1 MKAAKEE
8 WIKEVQEHREEYDVR
23 KQQGS
28 LQNPQGS
35 HQDPTA
41 LVIEDS
47 SGNILTEGT
56 AVLNRWTEYCS
67 GLYNYELHPDTSLVQ
82 SNQTPSQEAESLP
95 LLREE
100 VEEAVRSLKAGKSPG
115 VDNISSELLRMEA
128 RQQQQQS

>member
-67 GLYNYELHPDTSLVQ
+67 GLYNYELHLDTSLLQ
-82 SNQTPSQEAESLP
+82 TNQTPTQEIESLP
-95 LLREE
+95 VLR
-100 VEEAVRSLKAGKSPG
+100 GG
-115 VDNISSELLRMEA
+115 
-128 RQQQQQS
+128 

>member
-1 MKAAKEE
+1 MRPVTATKQQKYTSTEAGLGYRKVNREVRKKMKAAKEE

-67 GLYNYELHPDTSLVQ
+67 GLYNYKLHPDTSLLQ
-82 SNQTPSQEAESLP
+82 SN
-95 LLREE
+95 
-100 VEEAVRSLKAGKSPG
+100 
-115 VDNISSELLRMEA
+115 
-128 RQQQQQS
+128 